1 MKKALLIVLIL
12 IFSLFP
18 VMADNIQ
25 IAEEQAEGFVTS
37 VIYTMGGIFDLIYQA
52 FNEQFNM
59 SFANLQVNF
68 LPSFLMWLVFFEL
81 LWVCVQGILQ
91 KDLGAAELFMKLFLT
106 VLIITIV
113 TNLQEIIYG
122 FSN

>member
-59 SFANLQVNF
+59 SFRRAFHEAL
-68 LPSFLMWLVFFEL
+68 S
-81 LWVCVQGILQ
+81 
-91 KDLGAAELFMKLFLT
+91 DSSH
-106 VLIITIV
+106 
-113 TNLQEIIYG
+113 YHD
-122 FSN
+122 SH